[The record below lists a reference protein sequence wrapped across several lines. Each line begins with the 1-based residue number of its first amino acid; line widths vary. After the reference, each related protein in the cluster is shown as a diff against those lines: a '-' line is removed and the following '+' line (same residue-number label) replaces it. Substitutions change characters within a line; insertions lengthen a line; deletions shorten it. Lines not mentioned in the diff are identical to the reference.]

1 MRKNLF
7 KIPVIHTN
15 LNCCAEFPPPLQ
27 GAQRPQRGRVGVGVS
42 DIAYELKFCFFN

>member
-27 GAQRPQRGRVGVGVS
+27 GGWWGVGGGRGAWGS
-42 DIAYELKFCFFN
+42 DIAHELKFCFFN

>member
-27 GAQRPQRGRVGVGVS
+27 GAQRPQRGRVGEGVS
-42 DIAYELKFCFFN
+42 DIIDEPKFQFFN